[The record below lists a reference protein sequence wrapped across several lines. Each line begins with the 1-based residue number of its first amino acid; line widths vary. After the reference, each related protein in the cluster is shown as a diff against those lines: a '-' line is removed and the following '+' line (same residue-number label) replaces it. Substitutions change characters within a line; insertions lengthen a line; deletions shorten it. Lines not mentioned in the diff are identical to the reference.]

1 MKTLD
6 KWVDVRKKQTREVTD
21 MTVTIVKD
29 ESLNSYIT
37 LKEVN
42 DLTKPHKIPVNGR
55 WITKLDKNYTILEYT
70 PLDKLYNVRVHI
82 NDKEQILEY
91 YFDIIL
97 QNEIRKIE
105 GKDIPFYND
114 LYLDVIYYQ
123 KVATQTDNFILLDDR
138 DELKDALND
147 GKIDQEEY
155 DLAYEVANSLMEE
168 LLTNNNIFVNRGLK
182 DYYKYRKN
190 KVKGRDRKKSP
201 SKN

>member
-91 YFDIIL
+91 NFDIIL

-190 KVKGRDRKKSP
+190 KVKGSL
-201 SKN
+201 N

>member
-1 MKTLD
+1 MKILD

-147 GKIDQEEY
+147 RKIDQEEY

-190 KVKGRDRKKSP
+190 KVKGSL
-201 SKN
+201 N

>member
-138 DELKDALND
+138 DELKDA
-147 GKIDQEEY
+147 
-155 DLAYEVANSLMEE
+155 
-168 LLTNNNIFVNRGLK
+168 
-182 DYYKYRKN
+182 
-190 KVKGRDRKKSP
+190 
-201 SKN
+201 

>member
-97 QNEIRKIE
+97 QNKIRKIE

-190 KVKGRDRKKSP
+190 KVKGSL
-201 SKN
+201 N

>member
-123 KVATQTDNFILLDDR
+123 KVATQTDNFMLLDDR

-190 KVKGRDRKKSP
+190 KVKGSL
-201 SKN
+201 N

>member
-190 KVKGRDRKKSP
+190 KVKGSL
-201 SKN
+201 N

>member
-138 DELKDALND
+138 DELKGALND

-190 KVKGRDRKKSP
+190 KVKGSL
-201 SKN
+201 N

>member
-123 KVATQTDNFILLDDR
+123 KVESSIFIQNL
-138 DELKDALND
+138 
-147 GKIDQEEY
+147 
-155 DLAYEVANSLMEE
+155 
-168 LLTNNNIFVNRGLK
+168 
-182 DYYKYRKN
+182 
-190 KVKGRDRKKSP
+190 
-201 SKN
+201 

>member
-6 KWVDVRKKQTREVTD
+6 KWVYVRKKQTREVTD

-190 KVKGRDRKKSP
+190 KVKGSL
-201 SKN
+201 N

>member
-182 DYYKYRKN
+182 DYYEYRKN
-190 KVKGRDRKKSP
+190 KVKGSL
-201 SKN
+201 N

>member
-138 DELKDALND
+138 DELKGALND

-155 DLAYEVANSLMEE
+155 DLAYEVENSLMEE

-190 KVKGRDRKKSP
+190 KVKGSL
-201 SKN
+201 N

>member
-70 PLDKLYNVRVHI
+70 PLDKLYNIRVHI

-190 KVKGRDRKKSP
+190 KVKGSL
-201 SKN
+201 N

>member
-6 KWVDVRKKQTREVTD
+6 KWVYVRKKQTREVTD

-91 YFDIIL
+91 YFNIIL

-190 KVKGRDRKKSP
+190 KVKGSL
-201 SKN
+201 N

>member
-70 PLDKLYNVRVHI
+70 TKNKLYNVRVHI

-190 KVKGRDRKKSP
+190 KVKGSL
-201 SKN
+201 N

>member
-1 MKTLD
+1 MKILD

-114 LYLDVIYYQ
+114 YI
-123 KVATQTDNFILLDDR
+123 
-138 DELKDALND
+138 
-147 GKIDQEEY
+147 
-155 DLAYEVANSLMEE
+155 
-168 LLTNNNIFVNRGLK
+168 
-182 DYYKYRKN
+182 
-190 KVKGRDRKKSP
+190 
-201 SKN
+201 

>member
-6 KWVDVRKKQTREVTD
+6 KRVDVRKKQTREVTD

-182 DYYKYRKN
+182 DYYKYKCYKAIYYYIN
-190 KVKGRDRKKSP
+190 
-201 SKN
+201 

>member
-155 DLAYEVANSLMEE
+155 DLAYEVENSLMEE

-190 KVKGRDRKKSP
+190 KVKGSL
-201 SKN
+201 N

>member
-1 MKTLD
+1 MKILD

-91 YFDIIL
+91 YFDRIL

-190 KVKGRDRKKSP
+190 KVKGSL
-201 SKN
+201 N

>member
-29 ESLNSYIT
+29 ESLNLYIT

-190 KVKGRDRKKSP
+190 KVKGSL
-201 SKN
+201 N

>member
-155 DLAYEVANSLMEE
+155 DLAYEDANSLMKE

-190 KVKGRDRKKSP
+190 KVKGSL
-201 SKN
+201 N

>member
-1 MKTLD
+1 MPMKTLD

-182 DYYKYRKN
+182 DYYKYTKN
-190 KVKGRDRKKSP
+190 KVKGSL
-201 SKN
+201 N

>member
-1 MKTLD
+1 MKILD

-190 KVKGRDRKKSP
+190 KVKGSL
-201 SKN
+201 N

>member
-123 KVATQTDNFILLDDR
+123 KVATQTGNFILLDDR

-190 KVKGRDRKKSP
+190 KVKGSL
-201 SKN
+201 N

>member
-1 MKTLD
+1 MPMKTLD

-190 KVKGRDRKKSP
+190 KVKGSL
-201 SKN
+201 N

>member
-1 MKTLD
+1 MKILD

-55 WITKLDKNYTILEYT
+55 WITKKNKNYTILEYT

-190 KVKGRDRKKSP
+190 KVKGSL
-201 SKN
+201 N

>member
-37 LKEVN
+37 LKEVS

-190 KVKGRDRKKSP
+190 KVKGSL
-201 SKN
+201 N